1 MWQITD
7 NSFSLDW
14 SRRFLVVSSSLLP
27 SLFSLSLSLF
37 FSESVQLLKTH
48 TKTHK
53 HTQKHADSAYTRER
67 YIFAPPLEA
76 FSNPKVVFIF
86 FLFPPF
92 FFYREKKGNVKNKI
106 RILFTKI
113 ISPVGRICNAAATVA
128 RGRGRWFV
136 KPWSV
141 RGR

>member
-1 MWQITD
+1 MG
-7 NSFSLDW
+7 
-14 SRRFLVVSSSLLP
+14 
-27 SLFSLSLSLF
+27 
-37 FSESVQLLKTH
+37 TH

-67 YIFAPPLEA
+67 YMFAPPLEA

-86 FLFPPF
+86 FFVSPF
-92 FFYREKKGNVKNKI
+92 FFLYREKKGNINNKI

-113 ISPVGRICNAAATVA
+113 VSPVGRICNAAATVA

>member
-1 MWQITD
+1 MGPSI
-7 NSFSLDW
+7 
-14 SRRFLVVSSSLLP
+14 
-27 SLFSLSLSLF
+27 SLFSLSLS
-37 FSESVQLLKTH
+37 FSQKVSSCKT
-48 TKTHK
+48 
-53 HTQKHADSAYTRER
+53 HTQKHADSAYTRKR
-67 YIFAPPLEA
+67 YIFAPLA
-76 FSNPKVVFIF
+76 RGVFIF

-92 FFYREKKGNVKNKI
+92 FFLYREKKGNINNKI

-113 ISPVGRICNAAATVA
+113 VSPVGRICNATATVA

>member
-1 MWQITD
+1 MG
-7 NSFSLDW
+7 SFHL
-14 SRRFLVVSSSLLP
+14 
-27 SLFSLSLSLF
+27 SLFSLSLF

-48 TKTHK
+48 R
-53 HTQKHADSAYTRER
+53 QRVYTRTLHVCSPAR
-67 YIFAPPLEA
+67 G
-76 FSNPKVVFIF
+76 VFESKSRIHIF

-92 FFYREKKGNVKNKI
+92 FFLYREKKGNMNNKI

-113 ISPVGRICNAAATVA
+113 VSPVGRICNAAATVA